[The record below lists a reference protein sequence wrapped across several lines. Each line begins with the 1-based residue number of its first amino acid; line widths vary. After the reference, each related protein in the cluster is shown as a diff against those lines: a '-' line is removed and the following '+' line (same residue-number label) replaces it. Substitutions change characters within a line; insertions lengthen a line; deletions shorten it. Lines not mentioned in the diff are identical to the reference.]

1 MVAVVTGA
9 GLGLFNASNNVL
21 GAGGVLGQALQ
32 GEDGSLAW
40 VNAAS
45 GNLVL
50 QDVDTSLSGVGV
62 DLALLRTYNAQ
73 GTLTSATNG
82 LGWSWDEERTV
93 TLTTGTVNTSGSQVT
108 RTTGDGAS
116 SVYTFNGTAYV
127 SSAGDGAHDS
137 LTYNATTHQWTWVEG
152 STRQVDV
159 YGDSQN
165 ATTTGRLLSQTDESG
180 NAITFQ
186 YDASGHLTDVTDL
199 GSGQHVKLVY
209 AGTPALLQE
218 VDTFELQTDGNGRV
232 LSPPVVGSTPS
243 RRILYGYT
251 TVAGVSRV
259 QTVTTDLTPAVTS
272 DSKVFVTTY
281 GYDSAGRVTSVKQ
294 NDGSTSGGSAFQ
306 VSFTYDGSGR
316 VATVTDANGKQTFTY
331 NAGSTDITLSDA
343 GGGHAQT

>member
-21 GAGGVLGQALQ
+21 GTGGVLGQALQ

-73 GTLTSATNG
+73 GTLTSAANG

-137 LTYNATTHQWTWVEG
+137 LTYNATTHQWTWVES

-180 NAITFQ
+180 NAITLQ

-199 GSGQHVKLVY
+199 G
-209 AGTPALLQE
+209 
-218 VDTFELQTDGNGRV
+218 
-232 LSPPVVGSTPS
+232 
-243 RRILYGYT
+243 
-251 TVAGVSRV
+251 
-259 QTVTTDLTPAVTS
+259 
-272 DSKVFVTTY
+272 
-281 GYDSAGRVTSVKQ
+281 
-294 NDGSTSGGSAFQ
+294 DGSTVSRSCMLSAAHAVRIGFEIP
-306 VSFTYDGSGR
+306 TTRR
-316 VATVTDANGKQTFTY
+316 VRFSDSNVTPIHRHGPDTPDRTHLRLRRC
-331 NAGSTDITLSDA
+331 STDC
-343 GGGHAQT
+343 Q